1 MTKIIILLY
10 LLSFFSFANLNV
22 NEMQNYE
29 TYHLQVIE
37 AEQLIASENYS
48 KALQVYEQLFKE
60 YHFVFLREYQVAT
73 QLALYLGDMEKA
85 KEYLKKGMLA
95 GWELKSIKKNK
106 SLSALRSD
114 VNWRSIKKE
123 YPVLHNQY
131 ESTLNQKIRGQVKK
145 MYSKDQSKAI
155 KALFK
160 FSSKSQDNYAEKKF
174 APHSEKQIAEFSA
187 ILETYGYPGEQLIG
201 NTTWMSTILSHHNSI
216 STAYCEKDTLYPN
229 LKPKLKDALQNG
241 EISPQELA
249 AIDDWYLSVKYDR
262 TKPTYGILDPP
273 SPSYLSKTNE
283 LRKKIYLRSVQ
294 LRDSLTDIQKETGM
308 NFYLT
313 DRWY

>member
-1 MTKIIILLY
+1 
-10 LLSFFSFANLNV
+10 
-22 NEMQNYE
+22 MQNYE

-37 AEQLIASENYS
+37 AEELIGSENYS

-85 KEYLKKGMLA
+85 KEYLKQGMLS

-106 SLSALRSD
+106 YLSELRSD
-114 VNWRSIKKE
+114 KSWKSIKKE
-123 YPVLHNQY
+123 YPELHKQY
-131 ESTLNQKIRGQVKK
+131 ESGINQQIREQVKK
-145 MYSKDQSKAI
+145 MYSQDQSKAI

-160 FSSKSQDNYAEKKF
+160 FSSKAQDNYAEKKF
-174 APHSEKQIAEFSA
+174 APHSEKQIAEFSG
-187 ILETYGYPGEQLIG
+187 ILESYGYPGEQLIG
-201 NTTWMSTILSHHNSI
+201 NNTWMSTILSHHNSI

-229 LKPKLKDALQNG
+229 LKPKLKEALQNG
-241 EISPQELA
+241 QIPPQELA
-249 AIDDWYLSVKYDR
+249 AIDDWYLSVKYER
-262 TKPTYGILDPP
+262 KKPTYGILDPP

-283 LRKKIYLRSVQ
+283 LRKNIYLRSVQ
-294 LRDSLTDIQKETGM
+294 LRDSLTDIQKKTGM

-313 DRWY
+313 DKWY